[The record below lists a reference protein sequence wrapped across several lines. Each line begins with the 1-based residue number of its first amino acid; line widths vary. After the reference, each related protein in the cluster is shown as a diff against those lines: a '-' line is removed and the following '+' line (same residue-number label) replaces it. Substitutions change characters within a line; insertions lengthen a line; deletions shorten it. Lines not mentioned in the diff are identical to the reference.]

1 MWPVPAPGPRRAS
14 ALPSV
19 QARVLAFIAILVAGL
34 AGAAI
39 GGSVVNIECHGSC
52 TTPVGLGAVV
62 GGATGAGGTGVV
74 ATLTLRAMG
83 EWKRISDE
91 ELEAELDDPDPGG
104 PPPPPEPGGDAGEPP
119 AGDGPAQDGVSNRK
133 PSA

>member
-19 QARVLAFIAILVAGL
+19 QARVLAFTAILVAGL

-39 GGSVVNIECHGSC
+39 GGSVANIECHGSC

-62 GGATGAGGTGVV
+62 GGAAGAGGTGVV

-91 ELEAELDDPDPGG
+91 QLEAGADDPSGEGPPG
-104 PPPPPEPGGDAGEPP
+104 PPPNGPDGEPP
-119 AGDGPAQDGVSNRK
+119 AGDGPARRGTG
-133 PSA
+133 